1 MSQRICFVLIVL
13 GALTANIGLKAQE
26 ASPKTDEER
35 FQEALRN
42 EFSNPEIFTP
52 YQARLIYQ
60 EKLNDQKRLQ
70 DKQKALKTLADSFQY
85 TPEELQKVSENYESN
100 PPFENLLNPDEA
112 EAMDALI
119 QDDLAGAMARI
130 ATSGTLN
137 PAYIPSDMEDSKPL
151 LSEGSLNNQTQP
163 TNTKASVAVQQTGT
177 ISSVFSVTRATEQS
191 AQSAPKRLGRKAYN
205 LNPNNFVYEENQ

>member
-13 GALTANIGLKAQE
+13 GALVTNNGVIAQD
-26 ASPKTDEER
+26 ATPKTDEKR
-35 FQEALRN
+35 FQEALRK

-70 DKQKALKTLADSFQY
+70 DKQEALKTLADSFQY

-100 PPFENLLNPDEA
+100 PPFENLLNPDET

-130 ATSGTLN
+130 ASSGTLN
-137 PAYIPSDMEDSKPL
+137 PAYIPSDEEDTKPL
-151 LSEGSLNNQTQP
+151 LGEETASIQAQP
-163 TNTKASVAVQQTGT
+163 TSTQTSVAVQQAPMP
-177 ISSVFSVTRATEQS
+177 SVFSVTKPTEQPT
-191 AQSAPKRLGRKAYN
+191 QSAPKRLGQKAYN
-205 LNPNNFVYEENQ
+205 LNPDNFVYEENQ

>member
-13 GALTANIGLKAQE
+13 GALIANSVVMGQE
-26 ASPKTDEER
+26 VAPKTDEER
-35 FQEALRN
+35 FQEALRK

-100 PPFENLLNPDEA
+100 PPFENLLNPDET

-130 ATSGTLN
+130 ASSGTLN
-137 PAYIPSDMEDSKPL
+137 PAYIPSDTEDSKPL
-151 LSEGSLNNQTQP
+151 LGEETARMQTQP
-163 TNTKASVAVQQTGT
+163 TNTQTSVAVQQAPLP
-177 ISSVFSVTRATEQS
+177 SVFSVTQPTEQTT
-191 AQSAPKRLGRKAYN
+191 QSAPKRLGQKAYN
-205 LNPNNFVYEENQ
+205 LNPDNFVYEENL